1 MNDPSETAAY
11 AARAMNAVRTL
22 QGTCEEAWKIRQ
34 EKADAA
40 DEWIGSEEKRVT
52 RHHGHHLLLAAAQS
66 AHVILLA
73 TEQHALHGTAIH
85 TTTKLNTTGII
96 FCWQLPELQQLQ
108 RPQELQ
114 QLQELQQPQPHKVHI
129 ISSPTEQRA
138 MHGTAISS
146 TTSSLRHLS

>member
-1 MNDPSETAAY
+1 
-11 AARAMNAVRTL
+11 MNAVRTL
-22 QGTCEEAWKIRQ
+22 QGACEEAWKIRQ

-85 TTTKLNTTGII
+85 TTTKLTTTGII
-96 FCWQLPELQQLQ
+96 FCWQLHK
-108 RPQELQ
+108 LQ